1 MARNSYTWE
10 YMLVL
15 DLDGWAVPL
24 DLQLRQTG
32 CLVGTDENGTY
43 IFPTVSESKMCLEEL
58 DIQHPIPYPY
68 SNDQIAYLR
77 SYPNRLHPYL
87 YMIKKYALKKYL
99 PKILE
104 IILGRS

>member
-1 MARNSYTWE
+1 
-10 YMLVL
+10 MLEHNVI
-15 DLDGWAVPL
+15 
-24 DLQLRQTG
+24 LRRG
-32 CLVGTDENGTY
+32 ANGTY

-87 YMIKKYALKKYL
+87 YMIKKYALTKYL

-104 IILGRS
+104 IILGRKLVTLCMNYHVRAYI